1 MADLKARGFN
11 CRNCGAP
18 VTLRGLSWTQT
29 VTCPSCDAIQ
39 DPNDPNLLVLQEAE
53 RRQRIK
59 PLIPLGARGTL
70 DGHVFEVIG
79 FQYRTI
85 DVDGETYGWSEYL
98 LFNPYHGFRYLSEY
112 QGHWNLI
119 RTLHALPEMRERGA
133 SGHEN
138 AFYGDETFRHFQS
151 STATTAF
158 VMGEFPW
165 EIRAGD
171 RVSFS
176 DYVAPPR
183 LLSAEREVDDTTW
196 SLGTYTPGADI
207 WRAFDL
213 PGSAPDAQGV
223 FANQPSPYAGQPG
236 RIWRLFAAFA
246 ALLVLVLLY
255 RAVFAAREPVFNG
268 GYTFYPGS
276 GEASFVTPE
285 FVIARG
291 PNNMAVD
298 IETDVANTW
307 TYFNLALID
316 TGTGE
321 AFDFG
326 EEVSYYF
333 GRDSDGTWT
342 EGSKRGSV
350 MLPQVPAGRYYLRVE
365 PETDAGLRTPVH
377 YTIRLRR
384 DVPIYWPYLVAFGL
398 LAIPPVLVSIRAMAF
413 EGRRWAESDEGGS
426 SQADDDDDDDVDVDD

>member
-1 MADLKARGFN
+1 MGDLKARGFN

-53 RRQRIK
+53 RRQRMR
-59 PLIPLGARGTL
+59 PLIPLGSRGTI
-70 DGHVFEVIG
+70 DGRQVEVIG

-85 DVDGETYGWSEYL
+85 EVDGEVYGWSEYL

-112 QGHWNLI
+112 RGHWNVI
-119 RTLHALPEMRERGA
+119 RTLHALPDMRERSGSHANA
-133 SGHEN
+133 S
-138 AFYGDETFRHFQS
+138 YDGDTFRHFQS
-151 STATTAF
+151 DTATTAF

-183 LLSAEREVDDTTW
+183 LLSAEREAEGTTW
-196 SLGTYTPGADI
+196 SLGAYTPGAEV
-207 WRAFDL
+207 WRAFAL
-213 PGSAPDAQGV
+213 PGTAPQPEGV

-236 RIWRLFAAFA
+236 RLWRAFA
-246 ALLVLVLLY
+246 ALAALLLLVLLY
-255 RAVFAAREPVFNG
+255 RVVFAAREPVFNG
-268 GYTFYPGS
+268 GYTFAPGA

-285 FVIARG
+285 FVVARG
-291 PNNMAVD
+291 PNNIAVN
-298 IETDVANTW
+298 IETDLANSW
-307 TYFNLALID
+307 TYFNLALVD

-326 EEVSYYF
+326 EEVSYYS
-333 GRDSDGTWT
+333 GRDSDGNWA
-342 EGSKRGSV
+342 EGSRRGNV
-350 MLPQVPAGRYYLRVE
+350 MLPQVPPGRYYLRVE
-365 PETDAGLRTPVH
+365 PETDPAQRTPVH

-384 DVPIYWPYLVAFGL
+384 DVPLYWPYLVALGL
-398 LAIPPVLVSIRAMAF
+398 LVVPPIFVSARALAF
-413 EGRRWAESDEGGS
+413 ESRRWAESDQGDS
-426 SQADDDDDDDVDVDD
+426 SSDEDDDDD